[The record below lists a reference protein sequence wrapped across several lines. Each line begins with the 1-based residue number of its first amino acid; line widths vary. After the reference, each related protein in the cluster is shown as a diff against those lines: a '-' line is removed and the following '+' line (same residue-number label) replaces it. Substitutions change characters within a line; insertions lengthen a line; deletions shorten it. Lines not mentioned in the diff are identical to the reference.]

1 MLRENS
7 PKGPQYVIKTHG
19 VHRTGILK
27 DVAGILAEAGVSIA
41 ATQKVALGT
50 EYAMVLHAFHP
61 DGEGHAE
68 AISDEASLQ
77 AYLGLGPVE
86 RRLVIECPQRPGL
99 IMAVTQLLGVEG
111 CKIPKMETF
120 TSVRDG
126 VVMFHMEA
134 AVHVPRGHDMDAADV
149 EAPASRPRTR
159 PELTF
164 DVDKNAIT
172 KQGRRGRPK
181 PPRPERRPRT
191 RRTTSRAARI
201 ALRPDSESI
210 ARRAWSSNVDALL
223 VPRAM
228 EGFNFGSSYNAAY
241 APTPKRK
248 QRDDD
253 VDMIPAKRAHPGVSS
268 LTPLMR
274 GAGLRSPGLS
284 PGQRNAFDAL
294 KCPAALALTR
304 RQRGTTTSASR
315 GDSINFGNYT
325 KKVVAKTDAVKKLI
339 RQAMTPRRRRS
350 LDSFEAVK
358 YGKGT
363 TIIKQ
368 GDRGDDFFVM
378 EMGTVEFYIEGN
390 KKAVGACGSGKGF
403 GELALMYNT
412 PRAATVLAK
421 TDIIAWKIDREAVPP
436 RAREPREA
444 RSEQYKALL
453 MEIELNK
460 KKAPETADGKS
471 AFLRECI
478 TDDQLTKLADCM
490 DEEDVD
496 DGVDI
501 IKEGEDGHT
510 FYIIANGEVEGS
522 ATKVLAVDREDFV
535 ALLGS
540 IEELIKNG
548 SNKEEAVDTPKRKA
562 ERLGMEQITVIKTLG
577 HGAFG
582 RVKLDHVLMEREILM
597 QLDHPFILKLICAF
611 QDDYFIYFL
620 LELLIGGELFTFLR
634 KHQRFSEPT
643 MKIYAAG
650 VVLGFEHMHSKKI
663 AYRDLK
669 PENLVLDKAAT

>member
-1 MLRENS
+1 MGGGASVPAEMKQKIHTAFEISTGDEWAQCSNMSEQELRDE
-7 PKGPQYVIKTHG
+7 IK
-19 VHRTGILK
+19 
-27 DVAGILAEAGVSIA
+27 
-41 ATQKVALGT
+41 
-50 EYAMVLHAFHP
+50 
-61 DGEGHAE
+61 
-68 AISDEASLQ
+68 
-77 AYLGLGPVE
+77 
-86 RRLVIECPQRPGL
+86 RLRQ
-99 IMAVTQLLGVEG
+99 
-111 CKIPKMETF
+111 
-120 TSVRDG
+120 
-126 VVMFHMEA
+126 
-134 AVHVPRGHDMDAADV
+134 
-149 EAPASRPRTR
+149 
-159 PELTF
+159 
-164 DVDKNAIT
+164 
-172 KQGRRGRPK
+172 
-181 PPRPERRPRT
+181 
-191 RRTTSRAARI
+191 
-201 ALRPDSESI
+201 
-210 ARRAWSSNVDALL
+210 
-223 VPRAM
+223 
-228 EGFNFGSSYNAAY
+228 
-241 APTPKRK
+241 
-248 QRDDD
+248 
-253 VDMIPAKRAHPGVSS
+253 
-268 LTPLMR
+268 
-274 GAGLRSPGLS
+274 
-284 PGQRNAFDAL
+284 
-294 KCPAALALTR
+294 LALTCVKEGAR
-304 RQRGTTTSASR
+304 DKRIC
-315 GDSINFGNYT
+315 GDSINFGAYT
-325 KKVVAKTDAVKKLI
+325 KKVIAKTDAVKKLI
-339 RQAMTPRRRRS
+339 HAAMTSNSLFKRCRMPEKEEL
-350 LDSFEAVK
+350 LDSFEPVK
-358 YGKGT
+358 FGKGT

-368 GDRGDDFFVM
+368 GDRGDDFFVL

-421 TDIIAWKIDREAVPP
+421 TDIIAWKIDRERFRLVLANH
-436 RAREPREA
+436 AKA

-478 TDDQLTKLADCM
+478 TDEQLTKLADCM

-510 FYIIANGEVEGS
+510 FYIIAAGEVEVSTAKAGKVASLKKGDYFGDRALVSDEKRAATCTAKGS

-540 IEELIKNG
+540 IDDLIKNG
-548 SNKEEAVDTPKRKA
+548 SNKEEVIDSSKRKA
-562 ERLGMEQITVIKTLG
+562 EKLGMEQITVIKTLG

-582 RVKLDHVLMEREILM
+582 RVKLVKETKSGIAYALKSQAKAAIIDNNLQDHVLMEREILM

-650 VVLGFEHMHSKKI
+650 VVLAFEHMHSKKI

-669 PENLVLDKAAT
+669 PENLVLDKEGYLKVVDLGLAKVVHGKTWTLCGTPDYLAPEIILNEGHDKAVDYWALGVLMYELVAGVPPFYADDPMEVYEKILSGSMSFPSHFGKYLNDIVRKLLKLCQSKRLGNGKGGCGAIKKHRFFSGFGWEDLVTKKIKPPIEVKVSDDADASNFDNYEEDKEEMPAMMKDWCPQLDD